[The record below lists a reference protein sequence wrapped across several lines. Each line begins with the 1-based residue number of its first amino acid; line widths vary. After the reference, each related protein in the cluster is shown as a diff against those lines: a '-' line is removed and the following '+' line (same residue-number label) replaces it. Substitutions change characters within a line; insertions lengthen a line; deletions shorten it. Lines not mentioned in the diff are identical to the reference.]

1 MTAWIVTQL
10 GESLTRSSGVTVVLD
25 PDGVLDEHAMASV
38 AEACRVIRINDW
50 AGIRR
55 AWDLEIRRRGPDEP
69 QTLVCVSSAEFATAT
84 DLPWD
89 IEHEADEVIRLRWP
103 VPTALRPL
111 LRVADPASA
120 ENLISAADRYTDA
133 ADIIASAYGVVFGD
147 PGPELEGVVRLRLIP
162 ETPEELWDVLAG
174 TLTTPAAR
182 SVAAGRGD
190 LAGLQR
196 MWTDWLRHGYDGSA
210 EAHIVDGVG
219 PGRDVSVPES
229 GSSAAEAFMAAPAAI
244 LGLLG
249 AGMLTPA
256 PIRTTG
262 LPDWTQIGATDP
274 DPEQMIDELLAVQ
287 PSPAVDLAGWIET
300 ASWWGQVRAAIAAS
314 PAPPG
319 NTEMAWRTWEE
330 LDDTFRPWLRDA
342 YGSSLL
348 STAPFAALHQVA
360 PRLARRIEDGAKI
373 LLVVIDGL
381 GFAQWHPL
389 RRTAGLTVHDATGS
403 LAMIPTLTSVS
414 RQAIFAGALP
424 REFAEHINTTR
435 AEQRR
440 WRQFWMGQGV
450 AEQDISFAK
459 TLGGDAGAIPES
471 HGRAAAV
478 VINAV
483 DEILHGADVLGDRQ
497 VAAGVDLWAR
507 TGFLASLVRAATQAG
522 YETWITSDHG
532 NLPTVP
538 RQAPSEGQTVEK
550 AGSRVRIY
558 PNATLREQAAE
569 HGEVW
574 DPPGLPTED
583 AGYYPLFAPG
593 RSGYNSAGRV
603 SHGGISLDEVIVPV
617 ARVSA

>member
-1 MTAWIVTQL
+1 M
-10 GESLTRSSGVTVVLD
+10 VLD
-25 PDGVLDEHAMASV
+25 PDGVLDEHAIASV
-38 AEACRVIRINDW
+38 AEACRVIRIDDW

-55 AWDLEIRRRGPDEP
+55 AWDLDIRRRGSDEP
-69 QTLVCVSSAEFATAT
+69 QTLICVSSAEFLAAT

-89 IEHEADEVIRLRWP
+89 IEHEAYEVIRLRWP
-103 VPTALRPL
+103 VPQALRAL

-120 ENLISAADRYTDA
+120 KNLISAADRYTDA
-133 ADIIASAYGVVFGD
+133 ADIIAAAYGVALGD
-147 PGPELEGVVRLRLIP
+147 PGPELDGVVRLRLVP
-162 ETPEELWDVLAG
+162 ETSEELWDVLAG
-174 TLTTPAAR
+174 ILMTPAAR
-182 SVAAGRGD
+182 SVAVGRGD

-196 MWTDWLRHGYDGSA
+196 MWNDWLRHGRG
-210 EAHIVDGVG
+210 DGV
-219 PGRDVSVPES
+219 D
-229 GSSAAEAFMAAPAAI
+229 AFAAAPGAV

-249 AGMLTPA
+249 AGLLKPA
-256 PIRTTG
+256 SMRASG
-262 LPDWTQIGATDP
+262 LPDWARVGTVEP
-274 DPEQMIDELLAVQ
+274 DPEQLIDELLAVQ
-287 PSPAVDLAGWIET
+287 PPLPTDLAGWIET

-314 PAPPG
+314 PTPPC
-319 NTEMAWRTWEE
+319 NAETAWLTWGR
-330 LDDTFRPWLRDA
+330 LDDRFRPWLRST

-360 PRLARRIEDGAKI
+360 SRLARRVEGGAKV

-389 RRTAGLTVHDATGS
+389 RRAAGLTVHDATAS

-424 REFAEHINTTR
+424 RDFAEHIDTTR
-435 AEQRR
+435 AEERR
-440 WRQFWMGQGV
+440 WRQFWMGRGV
-450 AEQDISFAK
+450 ADRDISYTK
-459 TLGGDAGAIPES
+459 TLGGDAGNIPEP
-471 HGRAAAV
+471 HGRAAAIV
-478 VINAV
+478 VNAV

-497 VAAGVDLWAR
+497 VAVGVDLWIR
-507 TGFLASLVRAATQAG
+507 TGFLTNLVGAATRAG

-532 NLPTVP
+532 NLPTLP

-569 HGEVW
+569 HGEIW

-593 RSGYNSAGRV
+593 RSGYHSVSRV

>member
-25 PDGVLDEHAMASV
+25 PDGVLDEDAIASV
-38 AEACRVIRINDW
+38 AEACRVIRIDDW

-55 AWDLEIRRRGPDEP
+55 SWDLDIRRRGPDEP
-69 QTLVCVSSAEFATAT
+69 QALICVSSAEFATAT

-103 VPTALRPL
+103 VPPALRAL

-133 ADIIASAYGVVFGD
+133 ADIIASAYGVALGD
-147 PGPELEGVVRLRLIP
+147 PGPELEGVVRLRLVP
-162 ETPEELWDVLAG
+162 GTPEELWDVLAG

-190 LAGLQR
+190 LTGLQR
-196 MWTDWLRHGYDGSA
+196 MWNDWLRHG
-210 EAHIVDGVG
+210 VG
-219 PGRDVSVPES
+219 AST
-229 GSSAAEAFMAAPAAI
+229 EAFVAAPGAV

-249 AGMLTPA
+249 GGLLKPA
-256 PIRTTG
+256 PMRAAG
-262 LPDWTQIGATDP
+262 LRDWAQVGALDS
-274 DPEQMIDELLAVQ
+274 DPEHLIAELLAAQ
-287 PSPAVDLAGWIET
+287 PPLPGDLAGWTET
-300 ASWWGQVRAAIAAS
+300 ASWWEQVRAAIAAF
-314 PAPPG
+314 PAAPG
-319 NTEMAWRTWEE
+319 NAKTAWCTWEE
-330 LDDTFRPWLRDA
+330 LDDTFRPWLRRA

-360 PRLARRIEDGAKI
+360 PRLARRVEDGVKI

-389 RRTAGLTVHDATGS
+389 RRAAGLTVLDATAS

-424 REFAEHINTTR
+424 RDFAEHIDTTR
-435 AEQRR
+435 AEERR
-440 WRQFWMGQGV
+440 WRRFWTGQGITDR
-450 AEQDISFAK
+450 DISYTK
-459 TLGGDAGAIPES
+459 TLGDDAGAIPEP

-478 VINAV
+478 VVNAV

-497 VAAGVDLWAR
+497 VAVGVDLWIR
-507 TGFLASLVRAATQAG
+507 TGFLTNLVGAATRAG

-532 NLPTVP
+532 NLPTLP

-558 PNATLREQAAE
+558 SNPTLRRQAAE
-569 HGEVW
+569 HGEIW

-593 RSGYNSAGRV
+593 RSGYHRAGRV
-603 SHGGISLDEVIVPV
+603 SPEFGGLMGCW
-617 ARVSA
+617 